1 MVLYIALCKRQQVA
15 EKKQVD
21 GDTSFL
27 SLKDE
32 DCAMITK
39 EFYPTVNAADV
50 LKDHVQLFAEYYVK
64 SIMISFSKRSI
75 GNTISTQKNENLYL

>member
-1 MVLYIALCKRQQVA
+1 MTEKRY
-15 EKKQVD
+15 VD
-21 GDTSFL
+21 EDTSFL

-39 EFYPTVNAADV
+39 EFYPIVNAAVV

-64 SIMISFSKRSI
+64 SISFSKRSI
-75 GNTISTQKNENLYL
+75 GNTISTQRNQNLYL

>member
-1 MVLYIALCKRQQVA
+1 MA
-15 EKKQVD
+15 EKRQVD
-21 GDTSFL
+21 GDTRFSVFP
-27 SLKDE
+27 KDE